1 MGALK
6 IAGVLFYNLTVLSS
20 LMDKRLV
27 DRNQEMLELFSESS
41 SWEGRYR
48 KIIALGKELKPFP
61 EKERLPELLV
71 KGCVAKVW
79 LKASLNERGEME
91 LSGDGEKEALISRG
105 LLALMLLFYSSR
117 RPKDILN
124 SEPLFLKELELSQHL
139 SPSRTN
145 GLNSLIKQIRYYAQ
159 AFLLISSKEN

>member
-1 MGALK
+1 M
-6 IAGVLFYNLTVLSS
+6 
-20 LMDKRLV
+20 
-27 DRNQEMLELFSESS
+27 DRNQEMLRLFSEVS
-41 SWEGRYR
+41 SWEERYK

-61 EKERLPELLV
+61 EEERLPELLV

-79 LKASLNERGEME
+79 LKASLNKQGEVE

-105 LLALMLLFYSSR
+105 ILALMLAFYSDRS
-117 RPKDILN
+117 PEDILT
-124 SEPLFLKELELSQHL
+124 SAPLFLKELDLSAHL

-159 AFLLISSKEN
+159 AFLLLSRKKPV

>member
-1 MGALK
+1 
-6 IAGVLFYNLTVLSS
+6 
-20 LMDKRLV
+20 
-27 DRNQEMLELFSESS
+27 MLELFSKTS
-41 SWEGRYR
+41 SWEERYK

-61 EKERLPELLV
+61 VEERVPELLV

-79 LKASLNERGEME
+79 LKASLDDQGAME

-105 LLALMLLFYSSR
+105 ILALMLVFYSGR
-117 RPKDILN
+117 TPADILS
-124 SEPLFLKELELSQHL
+124 SEPLFLKELELSTHL

-159 AFLLISSKEN
+159 AFLLLSSKKNL